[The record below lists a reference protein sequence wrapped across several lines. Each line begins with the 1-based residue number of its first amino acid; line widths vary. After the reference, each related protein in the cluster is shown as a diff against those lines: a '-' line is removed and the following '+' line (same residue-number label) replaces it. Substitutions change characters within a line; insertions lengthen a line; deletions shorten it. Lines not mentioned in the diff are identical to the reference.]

1 MAQHNI
7 NKKQKLKFAL
17 IYGGKYHARFLKRG
31 DIMANKDIKKYA
43 SKGGK
48 TRCIPRAL
56 HEGIL
61 KIMGK
66 ELPCVVLEDGRR
78 IITRSSVFKAFG
90 RPQRGNKHKDPEI
103 QKIPSFIDAKNLQ
116 PFITDEI
123 KGLIAPV
130 NYISI
135 SKKEAT
141 GYSAET
147 LPIVCE
153 IYLNAKKEGCL
164 TPNQVVIAELS
175 EVLLRTLSRVGI
187 IGLVDEA
194 TGYQQVRPADALQ
207 AYLDKIIGKELTS
220 WCKRFPDEF
229 YSNIYKLRGWPE
241 FTTSKNKYSCVGMY
255 TNDIVYSRLGEDILS
270 ELKSKTPDTSKIS
283 MHQWLTVDT
292 GHPLLSQHIHAIIT
306 LQRLALAQ
314 GFGWK
319 RFIDMVDATHPKRE
333 TALLMEAA

>member
-7 NKKQKLKFAL
+7 NKKQKLKFSL
-17 IYGGKYHARFLKRG
+17 IYGGKYHDRFLKRG
-31 DIMANKDIKKYA
+31 DI
-43 SKGGK
+43 
-48 TRCIPRAL
+48 
-56 HEGIL
+56 
-61 KIMGK
+61 
-66 ELPCVVLEDGRR
+66 
-78 IITRSSVFKAFG
+78 
-90 RPQRGNKHKDPEI
+90 
-103 QKIPSFIDAKNLQ
+103 IDAKNLQ

-207 AYLDKIIGKELTS
+207 AYLDKIIGKELT
-220 WCKRFPDEF
+220 
-229 YSNIYKLRGWPE
+229 
-241 FTTSKNKYSCVGMY
+241 
-255 TNDIVYSRLGEDILS
+255 
-270 ELKSKTPDTSKIS
+270 
-283 MHQWLTVDT
+283 
-292 GHPLLSQHIHAIIT
+292 
-306 LQRLALAQ
+306 LAQ